1 MAKQLAKPAH
11 YGIVNGW
18 LASPKREIVLNRA
31 CRQALNKL
39 TYNTYGGRMT
49 TLKNGTRRNQYRFA
63 DGRILEATKLEDGSG
78 NWKVEKCSA

>member
-11 YGIVNGW
+11 YGIVNGF
-18 LASPKREIVLNRA
+18 LASPRRSIVLNRA